1 MVNTDPRMRSMYASL
16 EKEMNGERFRK
27 ALINALSNI
36 EQSHAQNVKKQ
47 KDIDMTWE
55 VNYDD
60 SIPPEAPRRLVDVPP
75 DELWGTYYQ
84 IDQNGNI
91 TIEQTDNR
99 TT

>member
-27 ALINALSNI
+27 ALINALQNI

-55 VNYDD
+55 VDYDS
-60 SIPPEAPRRLVDVPP
+60 SIPPEAPRTLVTMPP

-84 IDQNGNI
+84 IDQDGNI